1 MSEVVLPAMNV
12 QQEAKTK
19 GCLDKI
25 AEFMGVKYEIES
37 IIVMKIKFPDLRQDF
52 GTVVRKLVSKAVI
65 NGEAAET
72 KKAKVPAPTG

>member
-37 IIVMKIKFPDLRQDF
+37 IVVMKIKFPDLRPDF
-52 GTVVRKLVSKAVI
+52 GKVVKQLISPAVI
-65 NGEAAET
+65 NGESAET
-72 KKAKVPAPTG
+72 KKLKAPAPIE